1 MATTNF
7 GNLNTN
13 QLTAWSRDLWKA
25 AREHSFTM
33 RFAGKGPNAPI
44 QRITTLTKSAKGTKA
59 IISLVADLTGDGIT
73 GDHTMEDSEETI
85 QAYDLSIELDQLR
98 NANRIAGRVADQKTI
113 VDFRGTSRDVLG
125 YWLGDRIDQM
135 SFLTL
140 AGMNYTLKNNGALRP
155 VLAAGKN
162 LGDLEFASDVTTP
175 TTNRYRN
182 WTGSA
187 LVAGTTIPNA
197 AAIGVVSYKMLVQ
210 AKAYA
215 KDNYIRGIKGKGNSE
230 FYHVFM
236 TPQAVAALKL
246 DSDFLASAQN
256 AQARSASNSIWSGSI
271 PTVDGLV
278 IHEFRHVP
286 NTTGALA
293 LTTGEDGN
301 AGYKWGNFTDTD
313 ANGDWEGAVVLFVG
327 AQALAL
333 ADIGMPYWEEDEFDY
348 GNQYGISV
356 GKMFGLRK
364 PKFHSNVNEAVEDFG
379 VLRINIRVA

>member
-25 AREHSFTM
+25 ARENSFTM

-44 QRITTLTKSAKGTKA
+44 QRITELTKSQKGTRA
-59 IISLVADLTGDGIT
+59 IISLVADLTGDGVV
-73 GDHTMEDSEETI
+73 GDHTLEDKEESI
-85 QAYDLSIELDQLR
+85 NAYDLEVTIDQLR
-98 NANRIAGRVADQKTI
+98 NANRTAGRVQDQKTI
-113 VDFRGTSRDVLG
+113 VNFRNTSKDVLG

-140 AGMNYTLKNNGALRP
+140 SGMSYALQTNGALRP
-155 VLAAGKN
+155 VLETGMN
-162 LGDLEFASDVTTP
+162 LTDLDFADEVSTP
-175 TTNRYRN
+175 TTLRHRN
-182 WTGSA
+182 WGGEAKGLLAGS
-187 LVAGTTIPNA
+187 TTA
-197 AAIGVVSYKMLVQ
+197 ATADLAAPSYAMLVQ

-215 KDNYIRGIKGKGNSE
+215 KDHYIRGIKGKGNSE

-236 TPQAVAALKL
+236 CPQSVAKLKL
-246 DSDFLASAQN
+246 DDDFRN
-256 AQARSASNSIWSGSI
+256 AVNNGGVRGNSNPTWTGSI

-286 NTTGALA
+286 NTAGAVA
-293 LTTGEDGN
+293 LDGTN
-301 AGYKWGNFTDTD
+301 DGAAGAKWGTNADTPGGYD
-313 ANGDWEGAVVLFVG
+313 GAVVLFVG
-327 AQALAL
+327 AQALAM

-348 GNQYGISV
+348 GNQIGISV

-364 PKFHSNVNEAVEDFG
+364 PKFYSNIDAGVEDFG
-379 VLRINIRVA
+379 VLRINCKL

>member
-1 MATTNF
+1 MSTTNF

-33 RFAGKGPNAPI
+33 KFAGKGPNASI
-44 QRITTLTKSAKGTKA
+44 QRITELTKSAKGTRA
-59 IISLVADLTGDGIT
+59 IISLVADLTGDGVM
-73 GDHTMEDSEETI
+73 GDYTLEDSEETI
-85 QAYDLSIELDQLR
+85 EAYDLEVTIDQLR
-98 NANRIAGRVADQKTI
+98 NANRTAGRVADQKTI
-113 VDFRGTSRDVLG
+113 VGFRETSRDVLG

-140 AGMNYTLKNNGALRP
+140 SGMAYTIKNSGGLRP
-155 VLAAGKN
+155 VLATGKN
-162 LGDLEFASDVTTP
+162 LSDLDFASSVSAP
-175 TTNRYRN
+175 TTNRHRN

-187 LVAGTTIPNA
+187 LAAGDTTVNTAVLSTP
-197 AAIGVVSYKMLVQ
+197 SYDMLVQ

-215 KDNYIRGIKGKGNSE
+215 KDNYIRGIKGKGNNE
-230 FYHVFM
+230 YYHVFM
-236 TPQAVAALKL
+236 CPQSVAKLKL

-256 AQARSASNSIWSGSI
+256 AQPRDKSNSIWSGAI

-286 NTTGALA
+286 NTANATALVSGGAQ
-293 LTTGEDGN
+293 DGA
-301 AGYKWGNFTDTD
+301 AGYKWGTYADTAGGYD
-313 ANGDWEGAVVLFVG
+313 GAVVLFVG

-333 ADIGMPYWEEDEFDY
+333 ADIGLPYWEEDEFDY
-348 GNQYGISV
+348 KNQIGISV

-364 PKFHSNVNEAVEDFG
+364 PKFYSNVTETTEDFG
-379 VLRINIRVA
+379 VLRINVKL